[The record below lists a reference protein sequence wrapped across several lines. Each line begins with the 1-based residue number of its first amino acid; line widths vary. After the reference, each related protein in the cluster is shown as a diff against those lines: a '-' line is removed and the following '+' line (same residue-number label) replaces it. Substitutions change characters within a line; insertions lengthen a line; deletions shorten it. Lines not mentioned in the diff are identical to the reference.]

1 MTDLFTIPP
10 MPRFQTTDAE
20 LIKTKDYQTVLTQ
33 INLLYNSGVVARGN
47 GFCLSMAEMIRTL
60 LHQQGISS
68 RLVECK
74 LTAMSQNPPRLTL
87 IGHDNLTVQ
96 DRSQFSQMDVHVVCV
111 TDTEIPMLIDLSI
124 SDLRPEHTPYIC
136 ERVGPSTDSTIAEY
150 QWADTNWVYQTKPV
164 SQLPKMHQ
172 ESIVDRFLT
181 DRRIFR
187 TLRTLTILLTIA
199 LVIGTGNA
207 VRGAYDFYQVYI
219 DETNYWGPKHL
230 KELHDKIDQ
239 LDRAVKAK

>member
-1 MTDLFTIPP
+1 MINKFETAQQFRVT
-10 MPRFQTTDAE
+10 TTDTE
-20 LIKTKDYQTVLTQ
+20 LAQTKDYQTVMTQ
-33 INLLYNSGVVARGN
+33 INLLYNSGVVARGS
-47 GFCLSMAEMIRTL
+47 GFCLSMSEMIRTL
-60 LHQQGISS
+60 LVQQGISS

-74 LTAMSQNPPRLTL
+74 LTVMSKNPPRLSL
-87 IGHDNLTVQ
+87 IGHDNLTGNTIN
-96 DRSQFSQMDVHVVCV
+96 DIRQMDVHVVCI

-124 SDLRPEHTPYIC
+124 AELRPEHTPYIC
-136 ERVGPSTDSTIAEY
+136 ERAPSLESPAIAEY
-150 QWADTNWVYQTKPV
+150 QWSDTTWVYQTKPV

-181 DRRIFR
+181 DRKIFR
-187 TLRTLTILLTIA
+187 TLRTMTILLAIA